1 MFHVEQ
7 FGSAGQSL
15 RSQNTCLGTRTRRM
29 DGQFPARPHC
39 LILIYVVTASS
50 FWMQAEMCAIARLDG
65 RGKKMSGE
73 LPQTVQK
80 WIEIK

>member
-1 MFHVEQ
+1 
-7 FGSAGQSL
+7 
-15 RSQNTCLGTRTRRM
+15 
-29 DGQFPARPHC
+29 

-50 FWMQAEMCAIARLDG
+50 FWMQAEMCAMAGLTG
-65 RGKKMSGE
+65 AAKKMSGE